1 MKITKSEVKTI
12 YTIDIQFKD
21 FAELFN
27 AAKSDEWKPESA
39 FKEFDLTDTTI
50 GNIGSCFKGLKEAA
64 SIEYIVSKL
73 GFDGVEN
80 YGYYNKRK
88 GVYTMVVYDRGDMMN
103 GNYSKQR

>member
-1 MKITKSEVKTI
+1 MKTTKSEVKTI

-27 AAKSDEWKPESA
+27 AAKSDECKPEAA

-50 GNIGSCFKGLKEAA
+50 GNIGSCFKGLKETS
-64 SIEYIVSKL
+64 SIEYIVNKL

-103 GNYSKQR
+103 GSYNKQR

>member
-27 AAKSDEWKPESA
+27 TAKSDEWKPESA
-39 FKEFDLTDTTI
+39 FKELDLTDTTI
-50 GNIGSCFKGLKEAA
+50 GNIGSCFKGLKETS
-64 SIEYIVSKL
+64 SIEYIVTKL

-88 GVYTMVVYDRGDMMN
+88 SVYTMVVYDRGDMMN
-103 GNYSKQR
+103 GSYNKQR

>member
-1 MKITKSEVKTI
+1 MKITNSEVKTI

-21 FAELFN
+21 FANIFSE
-27 AAKSDEWKPESA
+27 AKSDEWKPESA
-39 FKEFDLTDTTI
+39 FKEFDLADTTI

-73 GFDGVEN
+73 GFDGVDN

-88 GVYTMVVYDRGDMMN
+88 GVYTMSVYDTGDSMN
-103 GNYSKQR
+103 GNYNRQR

>member
-21 FAELFN
+21 FANIFS
-27 AAKSDEWKPESA
+27 AAKSDEWKPKAA

-50 GNIGSCFKGLKEAA
+50 GNINNCFKGLREVD
-64 SIEYIVSKL
+64 SIKYIVDKL

-80 YGYYNKRK
+80 HGYYNKRK
-88 GVYTMVVYDRGDMMN
+88 GSTPWLCMTKVI
-103 GNYSKQR
+103 